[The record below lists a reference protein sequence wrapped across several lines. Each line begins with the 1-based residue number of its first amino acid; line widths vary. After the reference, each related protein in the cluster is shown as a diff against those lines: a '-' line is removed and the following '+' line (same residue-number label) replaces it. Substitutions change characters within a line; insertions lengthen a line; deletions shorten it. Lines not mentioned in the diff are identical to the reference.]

1 MIQSIENKLRT
12 ILENDIVSTIIKIFL
27 ICYSVYIAPKLS
39 NHLLVLFDNIF
50 FKILIISLIFY
61 ISQVEPVI
69 SILLSI
75 AFILSIYTINNLK
88 LQDLLNISIKEEAI
102 ENVIEENVEENM
114 EENVEE
120 NMEEEEN
127 VYE

>member
-12 ILENDIVSTIIKIFL
+12 ILENDIVSTIIKIVL